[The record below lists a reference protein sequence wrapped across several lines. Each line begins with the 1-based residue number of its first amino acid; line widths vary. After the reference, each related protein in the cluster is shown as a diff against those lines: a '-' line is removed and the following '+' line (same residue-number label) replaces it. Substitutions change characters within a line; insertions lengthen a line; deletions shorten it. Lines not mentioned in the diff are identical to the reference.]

1 MSHLCFFYFDIKI
14 NDIVGEVVRLIT
26 DFIIIIQMD
35 LEEKKK
41 RSLFWSLY
49 KYLSSFSNQ
58 LIIQIRRPSFKCMWT
73 CEWSV
78 FVIYFNIN
86 WEQKSV

>member
-35 LEEKKK
+35 LEEKK
-41 RSLFWSLY
+41 RDRYSDLY
-49 KYLSSFSNQ
+49 INTYLRF
-58 LIIQIRRPSFKCMWT
+58 LI
-73 CEWSV
+73 
-78 FVIYFNIN
+78 N
-86 WEQKSV
+86 